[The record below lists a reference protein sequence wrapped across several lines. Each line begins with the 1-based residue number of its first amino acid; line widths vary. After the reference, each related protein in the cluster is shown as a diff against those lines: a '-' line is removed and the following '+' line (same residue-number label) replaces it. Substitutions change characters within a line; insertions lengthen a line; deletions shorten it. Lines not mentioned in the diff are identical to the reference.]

1 MASHAVR
8 ERLAQDLGLW
18 LSDGLVS
25 QETHDLLRER
35 YDAEGFGI
43 AKAIKYL
50 GIAGGLVTF
59 FGLLGLLA
67 SLSQSVGVAA
77 VLLLGAGT
85 ALTWVGILLAL
96 DKLGR
101 YPASSKTLLTLGV
114 VMATLGIGAGLYAT
128 GVRDHGLIVMTGAVT
143 VVAIGALAY
152 RFHNTFL
159 LILGLICLFH
169 WVGSWTK
176 MWGQSSYA
184 ISVQDPNLMSLVALL
199 AVLVGI
205 CHERYLRNQWGRF
218 FLAYE
223 TLGLIYMNLSLLIL
237 TIWTERGAGLW
248 IAIWTGAAIA
258 QILAGARLHNP
269 LLTGFGVTAF
279 AINIYTRYYENFWN
293 RLHTGVFFLLGGIS
307 LLIAGLLLEV
317 VLRRSQGRIE

>member
-18 LSDGLVS
+18 LADGLVS
-25 QETHDLLRER
+25 KETHDLLRQR
-35 YDAEGFGI
+35 YGARGFGI
-43 AKAIKYL
+43 AQVIKYL
-50 GIAGGLVTF
+50 GIAGGLITF
-59 FGLLGLLA
+59 FGLLGLVA

-77 VLLLGAGT
+77 VILLGAGV
-85 ALTWVGILLAL
+85 ALIWAGILLAF

-101 YPASSKTLLTLGV
+101 YPASSKTLLMLGV
-114 VMATLGIGAGLYAT
+114 VMATLGTGAALYAV
-128 GVRDHGLIVMTGAVT
+128 GVKDHGLIVMTGAVA

-152 RFHNTFL
+152 RFHSMFL
-159 LILGLICLFH
+159 LVLGLIWFFH
-169 WVGSWTK
+169 WVGSWTE
-176 MWGQSSYA
+176 MWGRSTYE
-184 ISVQDPNLMSLVALL
+184 ISVQDPRLMSMVALI

-205 CHERYLRNQWGRF
+205 CHERYLRNQSGRF

-223 TLGLIYMNLSLLIL
+223 TLGFIYLNLSLLIL
-237 TIWTERGAGLW
+237 TIWPEREASFW
-248 IAIWTGAAIA
+248 ILIWAGAAIA

-279 AINIYTRYYENFWN
+279 TINIYTRYYEDFWN
-293 RLHTGVFFLLGGIS
+293 RLHAGVFFLLGGIS